1 MPVEFVTTEQEQQY
15 GRYTGEP
22 SEAELAQ
29 YFYLDAK
36 DWDLLGERRGD
47 HNRLGFAVQL
57 CTVRYLGTFVSD
69 LGEVPPGVVAYL
81 ARQLRISDPTA
92 LARYQQGERRQ
103 EHALEIRAAR
113 EYREWSDG
121 RAAFPLVRLLYARA
135 WLSNERPSAL
145 FDQTVAW
152 LKKHKVL
159 LPGITVLA
167 RRIAH
172 LRERVA
178 ERLRR
183 ALVGRLTPEHQARLE
198 TLLVPSGAPRQTPLD
213 RLRRA
218 PTRSSAPALL
228 AALARLEEIRAL
240 GVGGLDL
247 SQIPPTR
254 LKALAAYALTA
265 NAQTISRLTPDR
277 RAATLLAFVRTLE
290 VTAHDDALDVL
301 DLLIQ
306 ELLMTV
312 ERVGK
317 QHRLRTLGDL
327 DGAALTLAEVNATLL
342 TPTWKE
348 AQVHAYLNAQRPRL
362 EAAIATIHQIA
373 RPADTHYEEE
383 LLARYITVRRFLPTL
398 LRTITFGGTPAG
410 RQVLEALRFLTMLEG
425 QKKPNTQGAPLAC
438 VPERWRRYVAPKGG
452 GIDRKAYTLCVLEQ
466 LHEGL
471 RRRDLFVPGSGRW
484 ADPRAKLL
492 SGSAWEAAKP
502 SVCQV
507 LGRSPTADPDLVLWA
522 RELDAAYR
530 GTAANLP
537 TNTAVR
543 FEPARNA
550 KTGKTEERL
559 VLVRLEEIEEPLSL
573 RRLRT
578 HVSVQLPQVQASEVL
593 LEIAARTGFVDEFR
607 HVSES
612 QARVDDFSTSLC
624 AVLLAE
630 ACNLPLTVL
639 VQPGVPALARDRL
652 LWVQQNYVR
661 PDTISAANA
670 RLVEFHEKIKL
681 AQTWGGGEVASADG
695 LRFVVPVRTLNA
707 GPNRKYFGQGRGL
720 TLMNYTL
727 DHFFGF
733 NGTVVPGTLRDSLFV
748 LEGLLQQD
756 PRFHPTEI
764 MTDQASYSDIVF
776 GLFALLGYRFSP
788 RLTDLGDARFW
799 RVDPTA
805 DYGPLNTISRHR
817 LNLDLIRHHWE
828 DLLRVA
834 GSLKLG
840 TIPASEVVRMLQRG
854 DHPTTLGRAV
864 GEVGRIAKTGHLLA
878 CIDDPAYRRRMLV
891 QLNRGEARHGLARDT
906 FFWHKGEVRQKYR
919 EGQEEQL
926 GALGFVVNT
935 TVLWNTLYMDL
946 ALDTL
951 RARGRDVK
959 PEDVERLSPLGHDH
973 ISFVGTYSFALA
985 ESIQRGGFHPLRP
998 ITEEETEEQE

>member
-1 MPVEFVTTEQEQQY
+1 MPVEFVTAEQEQQY

-22 SEAELAQ
+22 SETELAQ
-29 YFYLDAK
+29 YFYLDAE

-47 HNRLGFAVQL
+47 HNRLGFVVQL
-57 CTVRYLGTFVSD
+57 CTVRYLGAFVSD
-69 LGEVPPGVVAYL
+69 LGEVPPGVVTYL

-113 EYREWSDG
+113 KLRDWSDG
-121 RAAFPLVRLLYARA
+121 RATFPLVRLLYARA
-135 WLSNERPSAL
+135 WLSNERPSVL
-145 FDQTVAW
+145 FEQAVSW
-152 LKKHKVL
+152 LKKNKVL

-167 RRIAH
+167 RWIAH
-172 LRERVA
+172 LREYVA
-178 ERLRR
+178 ERLWHEL
-183 ALVGRLTPEHQARLE
+183 ASTLTPAHQTRLE
-198 TLLVPSGAPRQTPLD
+198 TLLVLSGESRQTPLD

-218 PTRSSAPALL
+218 PTRASAPALL

-240 GVGGLDL
+240 GVSALDL
-247 SQIPPTR
+247 ARIPPTR

-277 RAATLLAFVRTLE
+277 RAATLLAFSRTLE

-301 DLLIQ
+301 DLLIH
-306 ELLMTV
+306 ELLTTV
-312 ERVGK
+312 ERVGQ

-327 DGAALTLAEVNATLL
+327 DGAALMLADATTALL
-342 TPTWKE
+342 
-348 AQVHAYLNAQRPRL
+348 NPRL
-362 EAAIATIHQIA
+362 TAARLRTHLDQHRAAMQAAIATIHRIA
-373 RPADTHYEEE
+373 RPADAHYEEE
-383 LLARYITVRRFLPTL
+383 LLARYLTVRRFLPTL
-398 LRTITFGGTPAG
+398 LRTLTFECTPAG
-410 RQVLEALRFLTMLEG
+410 RPVLEALTFLKELEG
-425 QKKPNTQGAPLAC
+425 QKQPSMQGAPLAC
-438 VPERWRRYVAPKGG
+438 VPTRWRRYVTPKGG

-466 LHEGL
+466 LHERL
-471 RRRDLFVPGSGRW
+471 RHRELFVPGSGRW

-492 SGSAWEAAKP
+492 SGSAWEVAKP

-507 LGRSPTADPDLVLWA
+507 LGRSPTPEPDLTTWA

-530 GTAANLP
+530 RTVANLP

-543 FEPARNA
+543 FDTERDA

-559 VLVRLEEIEEPLSL
+559 VLERLEEIEEPASL
-573 RRLRT
+573 RRLRG
-578 HVSVQLPQVQASEVL
+578 HVSGQLPQVQASEIL
-593 LEIAARTGFVDEFR
+593 LEIAARTRFPEEFR
-607 HVSES
+607 HVSEG
-612 QARVDDFSTSLC
+612 QARVDAFPISLC

-639 VQPGVPALARDRL
+639 VQPGVPALTHDRL

-661 PDTISAANA
+661 PDTINAANA
-670 RLVEFHEKIKL
+670 RLVTFHERIKL
-681 AQTWGGGEVASADG
+681 AQAWGGGEVASADG

-733 NGTVVPGTLRDSLFV
+733 NGVVVPGTLRDSLFI

-788 RLTDLGDARFW
+788 RLTDIGEARFW
-799 RVDPTA
+799 RADPAA
-805 DYGPLNTISRHR
+805 DYGPLNQISRHR

-840 TIPASEVVRMLQRG
+840 TIPASEVIRMLQRG

-926 GALGFVVNT
+926 GALGFVVN
-935 TVLWNTLYMDL
+935 VIILWNTLYMDL

-951 RARGRDVK
+951 RVQGREVK
-959 PEDVERLSPLGHDH
+959 AEDVERLSPLGHDH
-973 ISFVGTYSFALA
+973 ISFVGAYSFALPEA
-985 ESIQRGGFHPLRP
+985 IQQGGFHPLRL
-998 ITEEETEEQE
+998 ITEGEIEERE